1 MIHRHL
7 THRRLTLAALDDLL
21 ENGTLADW
29 RPVLAR
35 VRREPDGEVAR
46 RLDLLLEAHDRAET
60 GALWRAYLRAARSRG
75 AAHPPR
81 QHAPRSVERDLMAD
95 ALASRRDR
103 QQGPCRPLTAT
114 IDPP

>member
-7 THRRLTLAALDDLL
+7 TDQRHSLAALDDLL

-46 RLDLLLEAHDRAET
+46 RIVTLLARRDYQET
-60 GALWRAYLRAARSRG
+60 GSLWRAFIGKARADRRAATLPDNRVG
-75 AAHPPR
+75 
-81 QHAPRSVERDLMAD
+81 
-95 ALASRRDR
+95 
-103 QQGPCRPLTAT
+103 
-114 IDPP
+114 